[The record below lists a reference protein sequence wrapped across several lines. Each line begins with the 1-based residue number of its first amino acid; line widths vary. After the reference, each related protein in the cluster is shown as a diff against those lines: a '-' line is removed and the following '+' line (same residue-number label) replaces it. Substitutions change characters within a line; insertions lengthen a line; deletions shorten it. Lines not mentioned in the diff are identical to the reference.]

1 MTENELLAQLSLIFT
16 DVIDEGD
23 VHLIM
28 DTTADDVEGWD
39 SLNHVQIIAAIE
51 RKFGFRFSLNE
62 IQLFKNV
69 GDLVRGIN
77 EKMS

>member
-1 MTENELLAQLSLIFT
+1 MPENELLAQLSLIFT
-16 DVIDEGD
+16 DVIDEGE
-23 VHLIM
+23 VNLNM

-39 SLNHVQIIAAIE
+39 SLNHVQIIAAVE
-51 RKFGFRFSLNE
+51 KKFGFRFSLNE

-69 GDLVRGIN
+69 GDLVRGIQ

>member
-1 MTENELLAQLSLIFT
+1 MTENELLAQLSLIFM

-23 VHLIM
+23 VNLTM

-39 SLNHVQIIAAIE
+39 SLNHVQIIAAVE
-51 RKFGFRFSLNE
+51 KKFGFRFSLNE

-69 GDLVRGIN
+69 GDLVRGIK

>member
-23 VHLIM
+23 VNLNM

-39 SLNHVQIIAAIE
+39 SLNHVQIIAAVE
-51 RKFGFRFSLNE
+51 KKFGFRFSLNE

-69 GDLVRGIN
+69 GDLVRGIK

>member
-23 VHLIM
+23 VNLTM

>member
-23 VHLIM
+23 VNLTM

-39 SLNHVQIIAAIE
+39 SLNHVQIIAAVE
-51 RKFGFRFSLNE
+51 KKFGFRFSLNE

-69 GDLVRGIN
+69 GDLVRGIK

>member
-23 VHLIM
+23 VNLTM
-28 DTTADDVEGWD
+28 DTPADDVEGWD

>member
-23 VHLIM
+23 VNLTM

-39 SLNHVQIIAAIE
+39 SLNHIQIIAAVE
-51 RKFGFRFSLNE
+51 KKFGFRFSLNE

-69 GDLVRGIN
+69 GDLVRGIE